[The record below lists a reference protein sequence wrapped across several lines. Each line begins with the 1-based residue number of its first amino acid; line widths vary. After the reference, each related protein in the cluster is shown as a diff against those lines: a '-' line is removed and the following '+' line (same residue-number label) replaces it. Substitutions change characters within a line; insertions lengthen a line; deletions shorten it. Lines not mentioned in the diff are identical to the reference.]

1 MADLQCAATLY
12 VARHAEA
19 EYESALLSDCGGSLT
34 PRGREQARALGVS
47 LRDARIAVVHTSP
60 MARAVQTAEIAA
72 AVLGVGVQVREGL
85 REFSVGK
92 HHGKAYDAALFD
104 PTFTRWLAG
113 DLAATVPGGESGA
126 EVVGRMREEIELM
139 ADLYR
144 GESVL
149 VVSHGGAM
157 CAALPQL
164 SRNLPGDYP
173 AGRPLRN
180 CDVVE
185 AAVDADGLVVL
196 AWAGERSAGW
206 A

>member
-1 MADLQCAATLY
+1 
-12 VARHAEA
+12 
-19 EYESALLSDCGGSLT
+19 
-34 PRGREQARALGVS
+34 
-47 LRDARIAVVHTSP
+47 

-85 REFSVGK
+85 REFSVGE
-92 HHGKAYDAALFD
+92 HHGKEYDAALFD

-173 AGRPLRN
+173 AGRPLGN

-185 AAVDADGLVVL
+185 AAVDADGLVVR

>member
-85 REFSVGK
+85 REFSVGE
-92 HHGKAYDAALFD
+92 HHGKEYDAALFD

-126 EVVGRMREEIELM
+126 EVVGRMREEI
-139 ADLYR
+139 DGRPVPR
-144 GESVL
+144 GERA
-149 VVSHGGAM
+149 GGQPRRCHVRGAP
-157 CAALPQL
+157 AAVAEPA
-164 SRNLPGDYP
+164 RGLPG
-173 AGRPLRN
+173 GRPLGN

-185 AAVDADGLVVL
+185 AAVDADGLVVR